1 MLKFALFILVIN
13 IGFIVLAEMMVEA
26 RNLILKITWGREK
39 FEAYRKWEKARSLI
53 FRASQKHIYQPE
65 SQASPFSQH
74 INGKPE
80 SVKTPLFSTL
90 IATILL
96 IILQAYLMARFT
108 LFYHRLAG
116 SRFLLLLFVASL
128 ISLVIHLSARHGW
141 LMVFILLSSYLLFG
155 AVLYR

>member
-13 IGFIVLAEMMVEA
+13 IGFIVLAEMMVGA

-39 FEAYRKWEKARSLI
+39 FEAYRKWEKARSRN
-53 FRASQKHIYQPE
+53 FRGSQKVINQPE
-65 SQASPFSQH
+65 SKAYPGSQP

-80 SVKTPLFSTL
+80 SVKAPLSFTL
-90 IATILL
+90 IGTILL

-108 LFYHRLAG
+108 LFYHGLAG

>member
-1 MLKFALFILVIN
+1 VLKFVIFIIVIN
-13 IGFIVLAEMMVEA
+13 IGFIVLVDIMVEI
-26 RNLILKITWGREK
+26 RNLILKMTWGREK

-65 SQASPFSQH
+65 SQASPFSQP
-74 INGKPE
+74 INLKPE
-80 SVKTPLFSTL
+80 SVKAPLSITL
-90 IATILL
+90 IGTILL

-108 LFYHRLAG
+108 LFYHGLAG
-116 SRFLLLLFVASL
+116 SRFFLLLFVASL